1 MTLSIAVP
9 AEFETSLRDRAAAE
23 GKDIGTFV
31 REALEEK
38 LRSPQTFAEIL
49 APVHRA
55 FADAGLDEDR
65 AIAVFERL
73 RDEAW
78 RSKHETNGGKS

>member
-1 MTLSIAVP
+1 MTLSIP
-9 AEFETSLRDRAAAE
+9 DELETSLRHRAAAE
-23 GKDIGTFV
+23 GKDVATFV

-55 FADAGLDEDR
+55 FENAG
-65 AIAVFERL
+65 V
-73 RDEAW
+73 DEAQATRIFEQL
-78 RSKHETNGGKS
+78 RSGSAGSS